1 MDWLL
6 LGLLWQLSSRP
17 QYWMPHMS
25 TCPLLS
31 AVKAAKLTASDRDCL
46 GAFGRSTRTA
56 ESGEAAHNAKSRERE
71 EVTALLRFLNIPVR
85 RQANLLKRIAEAEK
99 HKV

>member
-1 MDWLL
+1 
-6 LGLLWQLSSRP
+6 
-17 QYWMPHMS
+17 MS

-56 ESGEAAHNAKSRERE
+56 ESGEPAHNAKSERE
-71 EVTALLRFLNIPVR
+71 EVTPRHF
-85 RQANLLKRIAEAEK
+85 LKRTAGKHASSKGEAEK
-99 HKV
+99 QKV